1 MKKTFLILAASIIV
15 ILVVLAIL
23 SRFFVDLLWFDML
36 GFSAVFTTAWL
47 TAVIVFVS
55 ATVLS
60 STLLLINGLIA
71 LRTTAG
77 PRGPRGFRV
86 VGRNTQGL
94 PEVIEF
100 SLDKIPWRL
109 IIPAVALLVGLFIGS
124 AQTGNWDTI
133 LKWLYAAPFG
143 RSDPLFGHDL
153 GFYVFSLPVYEL
165 LRDWALL
172 IIFLSAAIA
181 IGIYWVRGDINY
193 QPPGFPTLSPAAT
206 RHLSGLLAAY
216 FLVKAGGY
224 ILDRY
229 DLMTSN
235 NGVVF
240 GAAYTD
246 VHLRLPLLIALAGA
260 ALLGAALCTFNIWR
274 AGIRLPVLAVAII
287 FAVSIVET
295 IIPSLFQSYW
305 VKPDELKLESRYIA
319 NNIEFTRY
327 GFALEH
333 IASAPFPAKGKLTPE
348 VIAANDVT
356 IQNIRWWDPRP
367 LLDTY
372 RQLQELRL
380 YYDFHDIDVDRYV
393 IDGSYRQVML
403 SARELNQ
410 SKLPADAQ
418 TWINQRFKFTHGN
431 GIAMNPVN
439 RFDEEGLPV
448 FYVKDIPP
456 EAPPELRIDRPEIYF
471 GEETRNY
478 VVVGGDT
485 KEFDY
490 AKGQENVYNT
500 YQGRDGVSL
509 RRLWTRALFAWY
521 FGDFKLLISDNV
533 TSSSRILFRR
543 LIQDR
548 IQRIAPFLRLDH
560 DPYLVVSDGRLIW
573 LQDAYTAS
581 DALPYSQRSRANG
594 INYIRNAV
602 KIAVD
607 AYDGNPVFYV
617 ADPADPIVQ
626 TYQRI
631 FPSLFQPMD
640 SMPASLRSHIR
651 YPEDLFIL
659 QANVY
664 GTYHMKDPEVFY
676 NKEDLWSFPKESHKG
691 QTSIMQPYYTI
702 MRLPGEPREEFI
714 LMLPMVPN
722 NRDNMIAWLAARCD
736 GANYGKVIEFAFSK
750 EKLIYG
756 PAQIEARIDQDTTIS
771 QQLSLWNQTGSR
783 VIRGNLLVIP
793 IDDALLYV
801 EPLYLSAESR
811 QLPELKRLIASTG
824 DRVVMA
830 QNVDTLFAALL
841 TQERKQPAVVTSTSP
856 PTPGARTDELPPSGS
871 NAEALNYYRR
881 ALDALSKGDWRTF
894 GAEMDAMQKALQG
907 APAKPPPKKTP

>member
-1 MKKTFLILAASIIV
+1 MMKKGSLILAASIV
-15 ILVVLAIL
+15 TILVTFFVF
-23 SRFFVDLLWFDML
+23 SRFFVDLLWFSAL
-36 GFSAVFTTAWL
+36 GFRAVFTRSWL
-47 TAVIVFVS
+47 TVLTVFVS
-55 ATVLS
+55 ATGLS
-60 STLLLINGLIA
+60 SAILLLNGFIA
-71 LRTTAG
+71 LRTTAAG
-77 PRGPRGFRV
+77 PNRPRSFRI
-86 VGRNTQGL
+86 VGRSTEGL
-94 PEVIEF
+94 PQVIEL
-100 SLDKIPWRL
+100 SLDNLPLRL
-109 IIPAVALLVGLFIGS
+109 IIAAVALVVGLFIGF
-124 AQTGNWDTI
+124 AQTGNWDTL

-143 RSDPLFGHDL
+143 RSDPLFGNDL

-165 LRDWALL
+165 LRDWGLL
-172 IIFLSAAIA
+172 IIVLSGAIAVGIYLLRGAINYQQTGLPTLSAACI
-181 IGIYWVRGDINY
+181 
-193 QPPGFPTLSPAAT
+193 
-206 RHLSGLLAAY
+206 RHLSGLLAI
-216 FLVKAGGY
+216 FFFVRSGSY
-224 ILDRY
+224 ILQRY
-229 DLMTSN
+229 ELLTSN
-235 NGVVF
+235 NGIVF

-260 ALLGAALCTFNIWR
+260 SLIAAALCAYNVSL
-274 AGIRLPVLAVAII
+274 AGIRLPVAAVALV

-295 IIPSLFQSYW
+295 IVPSVFQSFW

-327 GFALEH
+327 GFALDH
-333 IASAPFPAKGKLTPE
+333 IISAPFPAKGKLTPE
-348 VIAANDVT
+348 VVAANQAT

-380 YYDFHDIDVDRYV
+380 YYDFHDIDVDRYTV
-393 IDGSYRQVML
+393 DGSYRQVLL

-439 RFDEEGLPV
+439 RFDDEGLPV

-456 EAPPELRIDRPEIYF
+456 VGPPELKIDRPEIYF

-478 VVVGGDT
+478 VVVGGGT

-490 AKGQENVYNT
+490 AKGQENVYNV
-500 YQGRDGVSL
+500 YEGRDGVSL
-509 RRLWTRALFAWY
+509 RSFWTRALFAWS

-533 TSSSRILFRR
+533 TPASKILFRR

-548 IQRIAPFLRLDH
+548 IQRIAPFLRLDR
-560 DPYLVVSDGRLIW
+560 DPYLVVNDGHMIW
-573 LQDAYTAS
+573 LQDAYTVTDS
-581 DALPYSQRSRANG
+581 LPYSQRRQPDG
-594 INYIRNAV
+594 INYIRNSV

-607 AYDGNPVFYV
+607 AYDGNPIFYI
-617 ADPADPIVQ
+617 ADPKDPIVQ

-631 FPSLFQPMD
+631 FPTLFQPMD
-640 SMPASLRSHIR
+640 SMPASLRRHIR
-651 YPEDLFIL
+651 YPEDLFII
-659 QANVY
+659 QAGVY

-691 QTSIMQPYYTI
+691 QNTFMQPYYTI

-736 GANYGKVIEFAFSK
+736 GDNYGKVIEYAFSK

-783 VIRGNLLVIP
+783 VIRGNLLAIP
-793 IDDALLYV
+793 IEDTLLYV

-830 QNVDTLFAALL
+830 QDVDSLLAALF
-841 TQERKQPAVVTSTSP
+841 TQEGRKPAVVTSTSA
-856 PTPGARTDELPPSGS
+856 PTPGARTDELPPSGA
-871 NAEALNYYRR
+871 NAEALNRYRR
-881 ALDALSKGDWRTF
+881 AFEALNKGDWRTF

-907 APAKPPPKKTP
+907 APAKPKP